1 MGQAAYYFFICYL
14 IWYQQ
19 GNYLGR
25 RSDSCRRRRSVG
37 ILVAPHPMTKCG
49 DHFFVGR
56 NRFDRLL
63 GCFSFLLIL
72 GVRWSFLR
80 LDSTNLFSVLYER
93 KLTPKEVVQRV
104 RPSHERLLA
113 FKNKRIYYL
122 RLDYFMNLRNKERE
136 QLGRSEPVLG
146 VRAHASFDLFQFLCQ

>member
-1 MGQAAYYFFICYL
+1 MGQAAYYFFICYQ

-80 LDSTNLFSVLYER
+80 LRLRFCIAKKSKVKAR
-93 KLTPKEVVQRV
+93 KKEW
-104 RPSHERLLA
+104 
-113 FKNKRIYYL
+113 KKRIIQLYYL
-122 RLDYFMNLRNKERE
+122 NLNNPFLRRLSNISLSAIWLRRRE
-136 QLGRSEPVLG
+136 FSHLKYVVLLTT
-146 VRAHASFDLFQFLCQ
+146 SS